1 MIAVLRRF
9 TDTLARVF
17 HAPGDI
23 DIAQRQFDAIFGGS
37 FDPYAMPPPQVSG
50 YLKNPVDEFDREAYA
65 AAGVVQD
72 KRGWRLPEAKWNDHA
87 LIKDLRPWWL
97 RTPADLVNHQELNKL
112 TVTGESVDAYVH
124 TEDYA
129 KGPDSTALPL
139 VYTSI
144 PVATAAALV
153 VWNIIGHLAPVG
165 PHALWSVL
173 GAVLCLIP
181 VAVVGASLVAL
192 EEMFGA
198 WAAIKAAFFGVVL
211 PVVGVGV
218 SLGTSA
224 SLLAM
229 WGNGVTL
236 KIVALVGIVIL
247 VVVVVTAVMGRRR
260 GGLGTIGA
268 RLRRI
273 MWWTVA
279 YAILALVI
287 GLLPSAFHGSL
298 FFVPACLMALMHQ
311 DTAWIARA
319 EDLAVQ
325 GYLSNRSK
333 NLPFFNKNWG
343 PNIARNEQVLRAALD
358 TTPFF
363 NLGRST
369 GAVYQATK
377 SPLAPLAAGILM
389 GLSRA
394 DLQTHLIVFGG
405 TGTGKTFSVA
415 RPLLEQYALKPF
427 CEERNL
433 GALVLDGKG
442 GQLVDDMRSCIDI
455 VLEPGSDWAP
465 WQGMDAIQLGFILEN
480 IRPDGMAV
488 KLEEG
493 VDSYWRNGAQL
504 YNSHMAAIHG
514 ALFRHELTVRAAQR
528 QHVARRL
535 IQSLIL
541 DIEAM
546 QPAHNAEQV
555 ARRQENAL
563 EEIRELTNKLR
574 LHRQWRWNAAEC
586 WKSVQEANQ
595 VIVQSTGNEVGKA
608 VRLWKK
614 YLGFVTDDD
623 QRAVLHPDTIY
634 PEVHVPNS
642 SLSESFAF
650 LDQWAALPDQTRGSL
665 FGNVT
670 MIWAPLM
677 KTATEM
683 ANAAGVPWVAL
694 EQGTVSAAMA
704 LRGKIV
710 GVALNVATYGP
721 AARIMIQV
729 AKSRVYSGLRRRIGN
744 WMAQGETPVQFL
756 YDEAHLL
763 IGKDEVDL
771 ITVARSLG
779 GMFTFLTQG
788 IHQFRGVAGFSEQE
802 LFALIGECKSLVCF
816 KTDPETYAYIESRLG
831 VTQTYFELAR
841 QSYTNVAAAI
851 ARVYDTN
858 LPNRDHPMAAHYQQ
872 MERGGYGEISIHNH
886 NAKQINQGT
895 GHHLVHSDATHMMN
909 AIKGM
914 DPVASIAAA
923 DQNGNPLMVPYV
935 SANSLSSKLLSSG
948 TGYGLLA
955 VQRAGVMRI
964 DFCQFDGLA
973 AAPSHTKEAA

>member
-1 MIAVLRRF
+1 
-9 TDTLARVF
+9 
-17 HAPGDI
+17 
-23 DIAQRQFDAIFGGS
+23 
-37 FDPYAMPPPQVSG
+37 
-50 YLKNPVDEFDREAYA
+50 
-65 AAGVVQD
+65 
-72 KRGWRLPEAKWNDHA
+72 
-87 LIKDLRPWWL
+87 
-97 RTPADLVNHQELNKL
+97 
-112 TVTGESVDAYVH
+112 
-124 TEDYA
+124 
-129 KGPDSTALPL
+129 
-139 VYTSI
+139 
-144 PVATAAALV
+144 
-153 VWNIIGHLAPVG
+153 
-165 PHALWSVL
+165 
-173 GAVLCLIP
+173 
-181 VAVVGASLVAL
+181 
-192 EEMFGA
+192 
-198 WAAIKAAFFGVVL
+198 
-211 PVVGVGV
+211 
-218 SLGTSA
+218 
-224 SLLAM
+224 
-229 WGNGVTL
+229 
-236 KIVALVGIVIL
+236 
-247 VVVVVTAVMGRRR
+247 MGRRR
-260 GGLGTIGA
+260 GGLGTVGA

-273 MWWTVA
+273 GWWIAA

-287 GLLPSAFHGSL
+287 CVLPSAFHGAL
-298 FFVPACLMALMHQ
+298 FFVPACLMAMMHQ
-311 DTAWIARA
+311 DTAWIMRA
-319 EDLAVQ
+319 EDLSAQ
-325 GYLSNRSK
+325 GFLSNRSK
-333 NLPFFNKNWG
+333 NLPFFKKEWG
-343 PNIARNEQVLRAALD
+343 PTVSRNDQVLRAALD
-358 TTPFF
+358 PTPFYS
-363 NLGRST
+363 LGKST
-369 GAVYQATK
+369 GMVHHATK

-394 DLQTHLIVFGG
+394 DLQTHFIVFGG
-405 TGTGKTFSVA
+405 TMTGKTTSIA

-442 GQLVDDMRSCIDI
+442 GQLVEDMRSCFDV
-455 VLEPGSDWAP
+455 VLEPGADWAP
-465 WQGMDAIQLGFILEN
+465 MQGMDAIQFGQVLESYK
-480 IRPDGMAV
+480 PDGTAA
-488 KLEEG
+488 KIEEG
-493 VDSYWRNGAQL
+493 VDSYWKNGAQL

-535 IQSLIL
+535 IQSLLL

-546 QPAHNAEQV
+546 QQEHNADLV
-555 ARRQENAL
+555 TLRQSHAQ
-563 EEIRELTNKLR
+563 EEILDLTSR
-574 LHRQWRWNAAEC
+574 LCRDRQWRWNFAAN
-586 WKSVQEANQ
+586 WKLAQEANQ
-595 VIVQSTGNEVGKA
+595 VIPESTGNVVGKP

-614 YLGFVTDDD
+614 YLGFTTDDD
-623 QRAVLHPDTIY
+623 QRAVLHPETIY
-634 PEVHVPNS
+634 PEVHVPSS

-650 LDQWAALPDQTRGSL
+650 LDQWVALPDQTRGSL

-670 MIWAPLM
+670 MTYAPLM
-677 KTATEM
+677 KTATQM
-683 ANAAGVPWVAL
+683 SNAAGIPWVAL
-694 EQGTVSAAMA
+694 EQGTVSADMA

-721 AARIMIQV
+721 AAKIIIQV
-729 AKSRVYSGLRRRIGN
+729 AKTRVYSGLRRRMGN
-744 WMAQGETPVQFL
+744 WMAQGETPVLFL

-763 IGKDEVDL
+763 VGKDEVDL

-779 GMFTFLTQG
+779 GLFTFLTQG

-802 LFALIGECKSLVCF
+802 LFALIGECKSLACL
-816 KTDPETYAYIESRLG
+816 KTDPETYAYIENRLG

-948 TGYGLLA
+948 TGYGLFA
-955 VQRAGVMRI
+955 GQRAGVMRI

-973 AAPSHTKEAA
+973 ARTSPHAKETP